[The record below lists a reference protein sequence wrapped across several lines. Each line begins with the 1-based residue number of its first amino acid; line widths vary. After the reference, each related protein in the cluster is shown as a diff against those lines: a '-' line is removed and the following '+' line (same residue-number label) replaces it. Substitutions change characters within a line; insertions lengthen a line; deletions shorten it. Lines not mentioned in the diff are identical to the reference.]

1 MSGKLY
7 GIGIGPGDPEL
18 ITWKGLRRIALCS
31 TIAVPKSKT
40 GEGLAMQIT
49 KEALKLEYP
58 ELVKEDPLGGK
69 EWISLDLPMTRDEAL
84 LQKSR
89 DQAAQIIMIR
99 LDKGE
104 DIAYLTLGDP
114 TIYSTYGYI
123 QERVLAAGYEVETI
137 PGIPSF
143 CAAAAR
149 LNTTLAQGEE
159 SLHIIP
165 ASQTGAEHMLDLEG
179 SKVLMKSG
187 KSMTHVMEELE
198 KRGLLESAKMVSR
211 CGLDGEEVYQSLVE
225 APKESD
231 YFTIVIVKDDG
242 KSHR

>member
-18 ITWKGLRRIALCS
+18 ITWKGLKRIALCS

-58 ELVKEDPLGGK
+58 EMVKEDPLGGK
-69 EWISLDLPMTRDEAL
+69 EWLSLDLPMTRDEAL

-89 DQAAQIIMIR
+89 DQAAQIIMTW

-165 ASQTGAEHMLDLEG
+165 ASQTGAERMLDLEG

-187 KSMTHVMEELE
+187 KSMTRVMGELE
-198 KRGLLESAKMVSR
+198 KRGLLESSKMVSR
-211 CGLDGEEVYQSLVE
+211 CGLEGEEVYQSLVGT
-225 APKESD
+225 PKESD

-242 KSHR
+242 KPHR